1 MQYYFPVESGKNS
14 GRVSSLCEMKAGL
27 LVVKSLGKVFVFL
40 DGVVVVWL
48 HFLYEFL
55 IELHGD
61 TSDEGL

>member
-40 DGVVVVWL
+40 DGVIVVGCI
-48 HFLYEFL
+48 FC
-55 IELHGD
+55 
-61 TSDEGL
+61 TSF